1 MAKGGRGGLKKRAYI
16 GIGSNISD
24 KIGNCKKAIELLE
37 KNTNIAIKKTSSFYE
52 TAPVGYK
59 DQDWFVNCAVE
70 IETDLKLLS
79 LLSLCQA
86 IESEMGRTREIKFGP
101 RIIDLDILLY
111 DNDIIDDKD
120 LRIPHPEMHKRRFVL
135 QTLSDIAPDIIHPVL
150 KITIARLLR
159 DVNNGGAVKKIVSP
173 A

>member
-1 MAKGGRGGLKKRAYI
+1 
-16 GIGSNISD
+16 
-24 KIGNCKKAIELLE
+24 
-37 KNTNIAIKKTSSFYE
+37 
-52 TAPVGYK
+52 
-59 DQDWFVNCAVE
+59 
-70 IETDLKLLS
+70 
-79 LLSLCQA
+79 
-86 IESEMGRTREIKFGP
+86 MGRTREIKFGP

-150 KITIARLLR
+150 KITIARLLK

>member
-1 MAKGGRGGLKKRAYI
+1 MGGKGGLEKIACI
-16 GIGSNISD
+16 GIGSNIGD
-24 KIGNCKKAIELLE
+24 KIGNCKKAIELLG
-37 KNTNIAIKKTSSFYE
+37 KNTSIAIKKTSSFYE
-52 TAPVGYK
+52 TEPVGYK

-70 IETDLKLLS
+70 IETDLKPLS

-86 IESEMGRTREIKFGP
+86 IESEMGRTREIKYGP

-111 DNDIIDDKD
+111 NNDIINDKD

-135 QTLSDIAPDIIHPVL
+135 QTLSDIAPDTIHPAL

-159 DVNNGGAVKKIVSP
+159 DVNNGGAVKKIISP